1 MTAQTPPGLPKAL
14 FCLALAGA
22 LALLPAPAP
31 ASSHRE
37 APAITETPKVDATDF
52 YMFRSYEAGREAF
65 VTLVADYLPL
75 QDPYGGPNYFTLD
88 PRALYEIKVD
98 NDGDAR
104 EDLSFAFRFQV
115 QRRDFA
121 LEIGPDGAKKSVA
134 VPLVQVGTVGA
145 GDTDNLNVLETYTLS
160 LVRRS
165 GLSRTVQP
173 VVHAVTGERVFAKP
187 VDRIGDKTI
196 PDYETYA
203 REHIFPIRVPGC
215 AGEGRVFVGQRKD
228 PFVVNLGE
236 TFDLVN
242 YANPLGPR
250 DAEPDSLADKNVTSI
265 VLEVP
270 IACLVSDAG
279 PVIGAWTTA
288 SLPAERAL
296 AGAGDRRSDPR
307 LLALRSGAALSD
319 APLAGELG
327 FVQVSRLGMPLVNE
341 LVIGLKDKDRF
352 NRSHPAH
359 DAQFLD
365 YVTHPT
371 LPALVEILFGGAGV
385 RAPTLFP
392 RADLVAAFLTGVE
405 GLNRTRT
412 PAEMLRLNASIP
424 PVPAAQQKSLGV
436 LEGDLAGFPNGR
448 RPGDDVVD
456 IELRV
461 AMGVLLPAEVAPSGS
476 LPFTDGAYVD
486 ATFFDDSFPY
496 LRTPLAGSP
505 N

>member
-1 MTAQTPPGLPKAL
+1 MIAHSPAGLPKAL
-14 FCLALAGA
+14 FCLAFVGA
-22 LALLPAPAP
+22 LALPPAPAL

-52 YMFRSYEAGREAF
+52 YMFRSYEPGREAY
-65 VTLVADYLPL
+65 VTLVANYLPL

-88 PRALYEIKVD
+88 PDGLYEIKVD

-115 QRRDFA
+115 QRRNFA

-134 VPLVQVGTVGA
+134 IPFVQVGTVGA

-173 VVHAVTGERVFAKP
+173 VVHADTGERVFAKP

-196 PDYETYA
+196 PDYEGYA

-242 YANPLGPR
+242 YGNPLGPR
-250 DAEPDSLADKNVTSI
+250 DAEPDSLADKNVTSL

-270 IACLVSDAG
+270 IACLVSGAG

-288 SLPAERAL
+288 SLPRERTVAS
-296 AGAGDRRSDPR
+296 ARTSDPR
-307 LLALRSGAALSD
+307 TLALRSAAALAD
-319 APLAGELG
+319 ASFAGEAG

-341 LVIGLKDKDRF
+341 LVIGLEDKDRF
-352 NRSHPAH
+352 NGSHPAG

-371 LPALVEILFGGAGV
+371 LPALIEILFGGAGV

-405 GLNRTRT
+405 GLNKTRT
-412 PAEMLRLNASIP
+412 PAEMVRLNTSIP

-461 AMGVLLPAEVAPSGS
+461 AMGALLPAGVAPSGS

-486 ATFFDDSFPY
+486 ATFFDGGFPY
-496 LRTPLAGSP
+496 LRTPLPGSP